1 MGLKTSLVA
10 STTSLRLVN
19 NYKVHNVIKNT
30 KNSIEN
36 EVIDDI

>member
-10 STTSLRLVN
+10 STTGLRLIN
-19 NYKVHNVIKNT
+19 NYKVQNT
-30 KNSIEN
+30 KNSTEN